1 MNVATLSVACGLFG
15 DRVVK
20 FKSGAKQTENIHHKT
35 ERKGE
40 RKKERERVC
49 VCACVCV
56 RVHARVRTCLPKSQV
71 LRCHSIV

>member
-40 RKKERERVC
+40 RKKERERECVC
-49 VCACVCV
+49 VRACACVCT
-56 RVHARVRTCLPKSQV
+56 RECARVYRNH
-71 LRCHSIV
+71 RY